1 MIAFPRQKDPAFLA
15 RIQLAV
21 VTFDRHPKSKDT
33 TRHGLALRLFV
44 TAGVLAMSAP
54 IFGQETVPSVFP
66 STQVGTVQPVPDASI
81 PPSVDLTIP
90 SIDAGTAP
98 STSTTSET
106 PLIPQEAPQS
116 TPAIQPAAVQGQD
129 SVDLGQNPPAPLPQ
143 PEAALP
149 PINADEMADD
159 DRDELLRGPV
169 HEAFAEQFN
178 ADPVPGLVVP
188 QKPPEAIEEVPPE
201 LKPDGRQVEWISGY
215 WAWDE
220 DQDDFIWV
228 SGVWR
233 EIPQGFRWLPGYW
246 TEVEGGY
253 QWVSGTWVSTQ
264 TSEIDY
270 LNDAPPE
277 TLEQGPVG
285 VAPTNEH
292 IWVPGSWMWSD
303 TRYVWRPGYW
313 SMGYTNWVWVPA
325 RYQWTPRGY
334 YFCDGYWDY
343 PVARR
348 GVLFAPSHFN
358 RRFRYRRISRFTPRI
373 VVASNLLTVHFWVR
387 PRYRHYYFGNYYD
400 VAWNNRGLTPWHQF
414 PRQRRHFDPLYA
426 YYGRGRNNDYFNQLN
441 VQFNVFVNQP
451 NRRPPVRFRDQ
462 DRWVQDHRDFRS
474 HDLLGNRFQNF
485 VDASRQDRDGF
496 QFVRLENQQRER
508 VQQETVRLRELVNQR
523 RDVERSI
530 AQLDRLRDRDND
542 GGRAGN
548 GPNGLLNGSRDGD
561 GRPDRDRGDDPR
573 IGELR
578 DRIDDAANGPPGE
591 NPVTVGNQ
599 DRETRG
605 RDRLK
610 LGDTTRNERPE
621 RPGRDGNKADDAVGN
636 GLTDGKIAID
646 NPSPGDGGNGR
657 GDANDGDSRGAKG
670 NTRDDLNAGPPN
682 ETVGSDTGRGDRGG
696 NRNPQGEKTAG
707 DVGTAIIAGESDA
720 NAKPPEQD
728 RQGRRERLK
737 LPPAS
742 NANENPASRNVRS
755 RGNDNVSNGAQSLP
769 SDGRNAGN
777 GIDASKPSTG
787 GIPDIGRDTPVPDNK
802 KERSNLSNSNGNA
815 EPPVRRR
822 GSDRPSLQL
831 PGTEPPAAQTGR
843 DNSSRTRQPVGSVI
857 TNPAPGNNEGPPSS
871 DTTPRLRDSGASRR
885 SQGESSRG
893 ESSRSPAIPKRNPSA
908 EQSAS
913 GVGPGSPP
921 MGIAPGGPDR
931 PTRRESTPKVDN
943 AAPRVRSSEGRGNP
957 SGGGPPIKF
966 GNDSPGAAREP
977 KNAPSMSI
985 PRGDNGGAR
994 NINPGRAESGRMD
1007 AGRAARPESR
1017 APRMESRPEG
1027 RAANPARNAG
1037 GGPPAGGGREGGG
1050 RRGSDRGK

>member
-1 MIAFPRQKDPAFLA
+1 M
-15 RIQLAV
+15 
-21 VTFDRHPKSKDT
+21 
-33 TRHGLALRLFV
+33 
-44 TAGVLAMSAP
+44 
-54 IFGQETVPSVFP
+54 
-66 STQVGTVQPVPDASI
+66 
-81 PPSVDLTIP
+81 
-90 SIDAGTAP
+90 
-98 STSTTSET
+98 
-106 PLIPQEAPQS
+106 
-116 TPAIQPAAVQGQD
+116 
-129 SVDLGQNPPAPLPQ
+129 
-143 PEAALP
+143 
-149 PINADEMADD
+149 
-159 DRDELLRGPV
+159 
-169 HEAFAEQFN
+169 
-178 ADPVPGLVVP
+178 
-188 QKPPEAIEEVPPE
+188 
-201 LKPDGRQVEWISGY
+201 
-215 WAWDE
+215 
-220 DQDDFIWV
+220 
-228 SGVWR
+228 
-233 EIPQGFRWLPGYW
+233 
-246 TEVEGGY
+246 
-253 QWVSGTWVSTQ
+253 
-264 TSEIDY
+264 
-270 LNDAPPE
+270 
-277 TLEQGPVG
+277 
-285 VAPTNEH
+285 
-292 IWVPGSWMWSD
+292 
-303 TRYVWRPGYW
+303 
-313 SMGYTNWVWVPA
+313 
-325 RYQWTPRGY
+325 
-334 YFCDGYWDY
+334 
-343 PVARR
+343 
-348 GVLFAPSHFN
+348 
-358 RRFRYRRISRFTPRI
+358 
-373 VVASNLLTVHFWVR
+373 ASNLLTVHFWVR

-599 DRETRG
+599 DREIRG

-815 EPPVRRR
+815 EPQFVDAVRIDRR
-822 GSDRPSLQL
+822 CSFQGQNHRRLELAEITLRVLVSQWVP
-831 PGTEPPAAQTGR
+831 
-843 DNSSRTRQPVGSVI
+843 SSRTQRLAI
-857 TNPAPGNNEGPPSS
+857 TKVRRVPIPLRDCEIPAHRDDLQVSHLAANRLVVLRFQNGIHLPSS
-871 DTTPRLRDSGASRR
+871 PHRELVPDRLRWDRSRW
-885 SQGESSRG
+885 
-893 ESSRSPAIPKRNPSA
+893 
-908 EQSAS
+908 
-913 GVGPGSPP
+913 
-921 MGIAPGGPDR
+921 
-931 PTRRESTPKVDN
+931 T
-943 AAPRVRSSEGRGNP
+943 
-957 SGGGPPIKF
+957 
-966 GNDSPGAAREP
+966 
-977 KNAPSMSI
+977 
-985 PRGDNGGAR
+985 
-994 NINPGRAESGRMD
+994 
-1007 AGRAARPESR
+1007 
-1017 APRMESRPEG
+1017 
-1027 RAANPARNAG
+1027 
-1037 GGPPAGGGREGGG
+1037 
-1050 RRGSDRGK
+1050 